1 SVVVIILVVVVVV
14 IVVPVVSVVVIILVV
29 VVVVIVVPVVSVVV
43 IILVVVVVVVVVPSL
58 VHQRMPGPQVLKLRY
73 REQVIRRRVESTEC
87 NSYSH
92 VLNFITE
99 AWPAL
104 VGQQFSV
111 HYVDDDGDK
120 CVLDEQSFGDAVA
133 LTRDGMTSLQFFVET
148 PPEAG
153 SRCTPLSASSE
164 GFTECSIADLKTDD
178 PPKEWSLRARVTT
191 TPVLREFERNNFK
204 GSYFTV
210 NLTDERDRIRA
221 IFFNR
226 AARDYGSVLKKDHI
240 YLFRGGQVK
249 PAHKVYNTNDT
260 HEVKF
265 NSPGTSI
272 EEVEILA
279 GRPMPSASSEESSQN
294 SIHAAPTRFITTAD
308 VGIFDVG
315 SHVNLTGVCI
325 TAEPTETIS
334 GDDCGE
340 DAEAFL
346 LADEYGIV
354 RVNAASPG
362 RIGKRTAR
370 NNSIVLITNAK
381 VDDNEESR
389 LSFDGSTT
397 IQRRSSSSSRYTD
410 QQDMEIFRFV
420 SNEAAVAVSEG
431 RQVHAR
437 GNKIWEKAVQQGVAA
452 PHPAQSIRTRWDRN
466 IADRALEFSQR
477 LADERQS
484 TAEPELSQRGCDHGS
499 SVIISFHVSA
509 TIIRRWFTSR
519 LISRFKTS
527 FGAKYELSRAPE
539 EGLSDE
545 PTPPRPTRKTLQY
558 NRPGTSCRTLEEAKE
573 ALEAISGFKVC
584 TKGSYCKKD
593 GTYVYKYVCCY
604 GRGRRAGYS
613 CPYAAQIARVDRGG
627 TLGMAFEVVVP
638 ASPYD
643 QHKHDQ
649 TAGAKSR
656 EPILSR
662 VASNVVV
669 QQHEGRGKPLNTF
682 RTLRKRGLLPAS
694 ASRKSVMKAIY
705 NKRERRREEQDGTG
719 KNLANIRKFCEDH
732 SVRPQTDEEAYCIG
746 YGAGTCTYFAFSC
759 PKLLLE
765 NTQGDNVVLTCDHT
779 DGLSWLGLTTLVVGT
794 VAPSGRYRPICF
806 ALTTNKKTAS
816 TAAVFACIRQ
826 QAEALGVAFLPTTIL
841 ADGAECFTKAFIQ

>member
-1 SVVVIILVVVVVV
+1 
-14 IVVPVVSVVVIILVV
+14 
-29 VVVVIVVPVVSVVV
+29 
-43 IILVVVVVVVVVPSL
+43 
-58 VHQRMPGPQVLKLRY
+58 MPGPQVLKLRY

-325 TAEPTETIS
+325 TAEPTEILQRRIIPSLSLQTIS

-354 RVNAASPG
+354 RVNACSSSTSYAAAQSGSSREGYRLSEICALGQASRGSDPS
-362 RIGKRTAR
+362 TAR
-370 NNSIVLITNAK
+370 DLNLA
-381 VDDNEESR
+381 
-389 LSFDGSTT
+389 LSSP
-397 IQRRSSSSSRYTD
+397 S
-410 QQDMEIFRFV
+410 
-420 SNEAAVAVSEG
+420 
-431 RQVHAR
+431 
-437 GNKIWEKAVQQGVAA
+437 
-452 PHPAQSIRTRWDRN
+452 
-466 IADRALEFSQR
+466 
-477 LADERQS
+477 
-484 TAEPELSQRGCDHGS
+484 
-499 SVIISFHVSA
+499 
-509 TIIRRWFTSR
+509 
-519 LISRFKTS
+519 
-527 FGAKYELSRAPE
+527 APE

-841 ADGAECFTKAFIQ
+841 ADGAECFTKAFIQVSLVE